1 MARNVLIVE
10 DEASERDALARLVG
24 HWGYEVETA
33 ASAEEALATSERW
46 APAVVI
52 TDLVLP
58 EMDGV
63 GLLQRFNETGR
74 TPMVLVLTGH
84 GSVESAVDAMRRG
97 AYDYLTKPVDAVRL
111 RLLLEK
117 AAERASLSREVALL
131 RHQLRQKGAFGD
143 LLGEAKGMQEV
154 YRWIEL
160 AAPSSAPVLIY
171 GESGTGKEL
180 VARTIHER
188 SERRAHALVAINCAA
203 IPETLIESELFGH
216 ERGAFTGATERR
228 SGCFELSDHGTLFLD
243 EIAEMDVSVQA
254 KLLRVLAEGSFRRVG
269 GKTELKVDVRIVA
282 ATNQVPTEAL
292 EKGKFREDLYYR
304 LNVFP
309 IPVPA
314 LRERLEDIPLL
325 VRHFID
331 EFNRED
337 RRAVRDLTAEAIR
350 ALNEYA
356 WPGNVRQ
363 LRNVIQRAVIACE
376 GSVIGIEHLPPELH
390 SAAGGGGP
398 ASAPAARTASSA
410 AAGAVK
416 LPAISLKAME
426 RALIQQ
432 VLEDTNFDRD
442 RAASILGVSGQA
454 LRTKLAKLGIKP

>member
-1 MARNVLIVE
+1 MAPNVLIVE

-24 HWGYEVETA
+24 QWGYAVETA
-33 ASAEEALATSERW
+33 ASAEEALATSEQW

-74 TPMVLVLTGH
+74 MPMVLVLTGH

-111 RLLLEK
+111 RLLLER
-117 AAERASLSREVALL
+117 AAERESLSREVALL

-188 SERRAHALVAINCAA
+188 SERRAHSLVAINCAA

-228 SGCFELSDHGTLFLD
+228 SGCFELSDRGTLFLD

-254 KLLRVLAEGSFRRVG
+254 KLLRVLEEGSFRRVG

-309 IPVPA
+309 IRVPA

-325 VRHFID
+325 VRRFID

-337 RRAVRDLTAEAIR
+337 RRAVRDLTPEAIR

-363 LRNVIQRAVIACE
+363 LRNVIQRAVIASE
-376 GSVIGIEHLPPELH
+376 SSVIGIEHLPPELH
-390 SAAGGGGP
+390 SAAVGGGP
-398 ASAPAARTASSA
+398 ASTPAARTASSA
-410 AAGAVK
+410 VGSVK
-416 LPAISLKAME
+416 LPAMSLKAME

-442 RAASILGVSGQA
+442 RAASILGVSGRA
-454 LRTKLAKLGIKP
+454 LSTKLAKLGIKS

>member
-1 MARNVLIVE
+1 MAPNVLIVE
-10 DEASERDALARLVG
+10 DEADERDGLARLVAQ
-24 HWGYEVETA
+24 WGYEVETA
-33 ASAEEALATSERW
+33 ASAEEALAISEQW
-46 APAVVI
+46 PPAVVI

-74 TPMVLVLTGH
+74 TPMVLVLTGY
-84 GSVESAVDAMRRG
+84 GSVESAVEAMRRG

-111 RLLLEK
+111 RLLLGK
-117 AAERASLSREVALL
+117 AAERESLTREVTLL
-131 RHQLRQKGAFGD
+131 RHQLRQKGALGE

-160 AAPSSAPVLIY
+160 AATSSAPVLIY

-216 ERGAFTGATERR
+216 ERGAFTGAIERR
-228 SGCFELSDHGTLFLD
+228 AGCFELSNGGTLFLD

-254 KLLRVLAEGSFRRVG
+254 KLLRVLQEGTFRRVG

-282 ATNQVPTEAL
+282 ATNQVPTEAI
-292 EKGKFREDLYYR
+292 EKGHFREDLYYR

-309 IPVPA
+309 IRVPA
-314 LRERLEDIPLL
+314 LRERREDVPLL

-331 EFNRED
+331 DFNRED
-337 RRAVRDLTAEAIR
+337 RRTVRDLTPEALR
-350 ALNEYA
+350 ALNNYA
-356 WPGNVRQ
+356 WPGNIRQ
-363 LRNVIQRAVIACE
+363 LRNVIQRAVIATDS
-376 GSVIGIEHLPPELH
+376 GVIGIEHLPPELQG
-390 SAAGGGGP
+390 AGTVSVSVRAG
-398 ASAPAARTASSA
+398 RTASSA
-410 AAGAVK
+410 VVSGGK
-416 LPAISLKAME
+416 LPAMSLEAME

-432 VLEDTNFDRD
+432 ALEDTNFDRD
-442 RAASILGVSGQA
+442 RAASILGVTQRA
-454 LRTKLAKLGIKP
+454 LSAKLARLGIRS